1 MLTAIGGR
9 AIRRVV
15 TGTWQKHRTHVSS
28 KAKMNVKNKSV
39 ALCWLRNDLRYHD
52 NEVLMKANTNV
63 DEVVPVYCFDP
74 RHFQETYH
82 FCFSKTGNHR
92 AKFLLQS
99 VQDLRNTLRS
109 RGSDLLVRF
118 GEPEVIIPSIL
129 KTIAAA
135 SYFVV
140 YQEEVTRE
148 EKDVERALRERCK
161 AAGAQIHSF
170 WGSTLYHKND
180 LPFAVNNIPDTFT
193 GFRKAVEA
201 QSRVL
206 GPIVMPEKLKPLP
219 SGIDL
224 GDLPTLERLGVKD
237 APTDRRT
244 AFPFSGGETSGL
256 ERVKRYFWDSNNVAK
271 YKETRNG
278 LLGEEYS
285 TKLSPWLAHGCL
297 SPRYI
302 FAEIKKYESARI
314 ANQSTYW
321 VVFEMIWRDYFKF
334 VCVKYGDRVFY
345 PSGIMGKKRQ
355 WKNDP
360 QVFQTWK
367 DGQTGVPFV
376 DANMRELK
384 ETGWMSNRGRQN
396 VASFLIKDLG
406 LDWRLGAE
414 WFESQLLD
422 HDVCSN
428 YGNWNYSAGIG
439 NDPRENRKFN
449 MVKQGLDYDPKGEF
463 IRTWVPE
470 LAEIRGAMV
479 HTPWK
484 MSLHDLGK
492 AGVSLG
498 EYYPNPVVVAP
509 EWSRQDHRVTSRTTK
524 HKNAW
529 TNQGREP
536 KQRGMDFYFKS
547 NNKS

>member
-1 MLTAIGGR
+1 
-9 AIRRVV
+9 
-15 TGTWQKHRTHVSS
+15 
-28 KAKMNVKNKSV
+28 
-39 ALCWLRNDLRYHD
+39 
-52 NEVLMKANTNV
+52 MKANTNV

-99 VQDLRNTLRS
+99 
-109 RGSDLLVRF
+109 
-118 GEPEVIIPSIL
+118 
-129 KTIAAA
+129 
-135 SYFVV
+135 
-140 YQEEVTRE
+140 VTRE

-314 ANQSTYW
+314 ANQ
-321 VVFEMIWRDYFKF
+321 
-334 VCVKYGDRVFY
+334 
-345 PSGIMGKKRQ
+345 
-355 WKNDP
+355 N
-360 QVFQTWK
+360 
-367 DGQTGVPFV
+367 GQTGVPFV

-406 LDWRLGAE
+406 LDWRL
-414 WFESQLLD
+414 
-422 HDVCSN
+422 
-428 YGNWNYSAGIG
+428 GIG

-498 EYYPNPVVVAP
+498 EYYPNPVV
-509 EWSRQDHRVTSRTTK
+509 TSRTTK